1 MAHAPHASWVS
12 GANDPAGDFPLAN
25 LPFGVAER
33 PDRPGEPRIVVAI
46 GDCALDLAECG
57 GFGLLDGLPAHL
69 VAALRTPTLNAFMAS
84 GPAEWSAVRAHVA
97 AMLSDGPR
105 SIREHARRDAVLL
118 PRKSLAM
125 RLPAAIGDYTDF
137 YASEH
142 HATNV
147 GSMFRP
153 NQPLMPN
160 WKHLPVG
167 YHGRASSFVVDGT
180 PVRRPHGQTSA
191 TDDGPP
197 AFGPIK
203 LMDYELE
210 VGVFLG
216 GRENPIGTRVPV
228 ARAAERLFGCVIV
241 NDWSARDVQKWEY
254 QPLGPFNAKNFA
266 TSISPWVVTLEA
278 LTPYAVPGPARKPT
292 DPPVLPYLHFDG
304 DFVLDVTLEVLVSS
318 AAMREQGDGPDA
330 RQPGQLHRDVLVDE
344 PDAGA
349 PFLDGL
355 QHAARR
361 PTGQRHDQRP
371 HEGEP
376 RLPAGA
382 HVARHRADHAGRRHR
397 APVPAGRRR
406 GRHARLVRAPG
417 PAADRLRRVP
427 GRGAA
432 GRLRP
437 LAGHSHVL
445 PTGPEPRFGAALAPF
460 AGFLPV
466 LPLALP
472 PPAAFFGSPEAS
484 CWPRLTG
491 KCSPTQLCG

>member
-1 MAHAPHASWVS
+1 MATVTHASWVS

-57 GFGLLDGLPAHL
+57 GFGLLDGLPAH
-69 VAALRTPTLNAFMAS
+69 VAAALRTTTLNALMAL
-84 GPAEWSAVRAHVA
+84 GPAEWAAVRAHVTS
-97 AMLSDGPR
+97 MLQDGPR
-105 SIREHARRDAVLL
+105 SIRDHARRDAVLL
-118 PRKSLAM
+118 PRATLAM

-210 VGVFLG
+210 MGVFLG
-216 GRENPIGTRVPV
+216 GRENPLGTRIPV

-278 LTPYAVPGPARKPT
+278 LAPYAVPGPARKPT
-292 DPPVLPYLHFDG
+292 DPPVLPYLHWDG
-304 DFVLDVTLEVLVSS
+304 DFVLDVTLEVLVAS
-318 AAMREQGDGPDA
+318 AAMREKGIAPTRVSLGSFTEMYWSMCQMLAHHSSTGCNMRPGDLLASGTISGPTKESRGCLLERTWRGTEPITLGDGTERRFLQDGDEVIMRA
-330 RQPGQLHRDVLVDE
+330 WCERPGLPRI
-344 PDAGA
+344 G
-349 PFLDGL
+349 F
-355 QHAARR
+355 
-361 PTGQRHDQRP
+361 
-371 HEGEP
+371 GEC
-376 RLPAGA
+376 RGVVLPA
-382 HVARHRADHAGRRHR
+382 
-397 APVPAGRRR
+397 
-406 GRHARLVRAPG
+406 
-417 PAADRLRRVP
+417 
-427 GRGAA
+427 
-432 GRLRP
+432 
-437 LAGHSHVL
+437 
-445 PTGPEPRFGAALAPF
+445 E
-460 AGFLPV
+460 
-466 LPLALP
+466 
-472 PPAAFFGSPEAS
+472 
-484 CWPRLTG
+484 
-491 KCSPTQLCG
+491 

>member
-1 MAHAPHASWVS
+1 MAHAPHDSWVS

-57 GFGLLDGLPAHL
+57 GFGLLDGLPAHV
-69 VAALRTPTLNAFMAS
+69 VAALRTATLNAFMAF

-210 VGVFLG
+210 MGVFLG
-216 GRENPIGTRVPV
+216 GRENPIGTRIPV

-318 AAMREQGDGPDA
+318 ATMREQGMAPTRVSLGSFTEMYWSMSQMVAHHSSTGCNMRPGDLLASGTISGPTKESRGCLLERTWRGTEPITLGDGTERRFLQD
-330 RQPGQLHRDVLVDE
+330 GDE
-344 PDAGA
+344 VIIRGWCE
-349 PFLDGL
+349 G
-355 QHAARR
+355 HGARR
-361 PTGQRHDQRP
+361 IGF
-371 HEGEP
+371 GEC
-376 RLPAGA
+376 RGRVLPA
-382 HVARHRADHAGRRHR
+382 
-397 APVPAGRRR
+397 
-406 GRHARLVRAPG
+406 
-417 PAADRLRRVP
+417 
-427 GRGAA
+427 
-432 GRLRP
+432 
-437 LAGHSHVL
+437 
-445 PTGPEPRFGAALAPF
+445 
-460 AGFLPV
+460 
-466 LPLALP
+466 
-472 PPAAFFGSPEAS
+472 
-484 CWPRLTG
+484 
-491 KCSPTQLCG
+491 K

>member
-318 AAMREQGDGPDA
+318 AAMREQGMAPTRVSLGSFTEMYWSMSQMLAHHSSTGCNMRPGDLLASGTISGPTKESRGCLLERTWRGTEPITLGDGTERRFLQDGDEVVMRA
-330 RQPGQLHRDVLVDE
+330 WCERPGLPRI
-344 PDAGA
+344 G
-349 PFLDGL
+349 F
-355 QHAARR
+355 
-361 PTGQRHDQRP
+361 
-371 HEGEP
+371 GEC
-376 RLPAGA
+376 RGVVLPAG
-382 HVARHRADHAGRRHR
+382 
-397 APVPAGRRR
+397 
-406 GRHARLVRAPG
+406 
-417 PAADRLRRVP
+417 
-427 GRGAA
+427 
-432 GRLRP
+432 
-437 LAGHSHVL
+437 
-445 PTGPEPRFGAALAPF
+445 
-460 AGFLPV
+460 
-466 LPLALP
+466 
-472 PPAAFFGSPEAS
+472 
-484 CWPRLTG
+484 
-491 KCSPTQLCG
+491 